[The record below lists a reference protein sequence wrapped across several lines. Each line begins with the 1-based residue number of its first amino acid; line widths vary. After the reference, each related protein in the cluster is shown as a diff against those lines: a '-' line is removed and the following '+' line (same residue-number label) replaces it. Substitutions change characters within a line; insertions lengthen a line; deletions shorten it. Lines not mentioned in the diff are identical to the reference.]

1 MDAREDAQDNSIRT
15 TLSNLIADCEVLLGQ
30 FGDEGSRRYRH
41 TVRALDRQLQ
51 QTREDLDDLH
61 YSAMRRARAGIRRA
75 DEYVHENPW
84 QSIAIGAGVAALI
97 GIAIGVMLADR
108 R

>member
-75 DEYVHENPW
+75 DEYVHENRW
-84 QSIAIGAGVAALI
+84 RTSAGAAAS
-97 GIAIGVMLADR
+97 GILVGAVIVFLLTR
-108 R
+108 K